1 MESSNQGISHMVAHA
16 PQQNQQDEGMP
27 SEPILSEDLLV
38 EIPSNEDTLYKA
50 VRLNDHMMIERL
62 IRQNTDLNMKNMD
75 GVCMVKSRCLS
86 RHIRMTQYTPLQ
98 VAALHAS
105 METIELLTN
114 NGADVNVFD
123 GNNRSPLHY
132 ATAAA
137 RLDVVQ
143 HFIKTGADVNC
154 QTKSE
159 RTPLIEAVSLNNL
172 SAVRA
177 LVKAGVN
184 VNQKDAKGISPLH
197 IATLMHQVDLQIV
210 ECLLDAGADVNT
222 SNYKQ
227 GTPLMNAAC
236 GVRNPGLVKLLLDR
250 GANVNLIDTNR
261 MSAFRLCLES
271 NQLYIPLML
280 LQHGA
285 DINAANK
292 YGSTPLAAA
301 VRHGQFKIIQ
311 FLLTR
316 DCKRDPEILKSERME
331 QLCDLYKVFGDWF
344 RTEMSTPW
352 TLLRCCRYHIR
363 NTIPPQKLGDLSTLP
378 IPKTLIRYLQHG
390 GNWNL

>member
-1 MESSNQGISHMVAHA
+1 MSNQGISHMVAHA

-143 HFIKTGADVNC
+143 HFIKT
-154 QTKSE
+154 
-159 RTPLIEAVSLNNL
+159 
-172 SAVRA
+172 
-177 LVKAGVN
+177 
-184 VNQKDAKGISPLH
+184 
-197 IATLMHQVDLQIV
+197 
-210 ECLLDAGADVNT
+210 AGADVNT

>member
-1 MESSNQGISHMVAHA
+1 METASQRLSHLIAYA
-16 PQQNQQDEGMP
+16 PPQIQQDEDTP

-38 EIPSNEDTLYKA
+38 EIPSNEDTLFKA

-62 IRQNTDLNMKNMD
+62 VHQKMDMNMKNMD

-86 RHIRMTQYTPLQ
+86 RHIKMMQYTPLQ

-114 NGADVNVFD
+114 NGADVNVCD

-137 RLDVVQ
+137 RLDVIQ
-143 HFIKTGADVNC
+143 HFIKIGADVDC

-159 RTPLIEAVSLNNL
+159 RTPLIEAVSLNNI
-172 SAVRA
+172 SIVRA
-177 LVKAGVN
+177 IVKAGAN
-184 VNQKDAKGISPLH
+184 VNLKDGKGISPLH
-197 IATLMHQVDLQIV
+197 IVTLIYQADLQIV
-210 ECLLDAGADVNT
+210 ECLLDAGADINT
-222 SNYKQ
+222 LNHKQ

-236 GVRNPGLVKLLLDR
+236 GLRRPELVKLLLDR
-250 GANVNLIDTNR
+250 GADVNLIDNNR
-261 MSAFRLCLES
+261 QSAFRLCLES
-271 NQLYIPLML
+271 NQLFIPLML
-280 LQHGA
+280 LQRGT
-285 DINAANK
+285 DINATNK
-292 YGSTPLAAA
+292 YGSSPLEAA
-301 VRHGQFKIIQ
+301 VRHAQFIIIQ

-331 QLCDLYKVFGDWF
+331 QLCKLYPIFGAWF
-344 RTEMSTPW
+344 RTEMSTPL
-352 TLLRCCRYHIR
+352 TLLRCCRYNIR
-363 NTIPPQKLGDLSTLP
+363 NTVPPQKLGDLATLP
-378 IPKTLIRYLQHG
+378 IPKDLIRYLQHG